1 MNHLKTL
8 NVVNMTRKPAVAG
21 TFYPKNPEEL
31 KRQVQDF
38 LAQAEVIDTQGKLK
52 ALIVPHA
59 GYIYSGIVAAQA
71 YKLLESYS
79 FKKVILLGPSHYQAF
94 HGASIAEED
103 FQTPLGIVKVGNT
116 ESWLKEDLVISFP
129 DAHQQEHSLEVQL
142 PFLQETLGEFELYA
156 LVLGTVNEEKLAKYL
171 AAKVDDDTLI
181 IVSSDLSHYLEYQK
195 AIMKDNDTI
204 SKILNDDPGSLDACG
219 KVGIK
224 VLMHL
229 ASIKGWPP
237 QLLDYRNSGD
247 TAGDK
252 TKVVGYAAI
261 AYTD

>member
-1 MNHLKTL
+1 
-8 NVVNMTRKPAVAG
+8 MTRKPAAAG
-21 TFYPKNPEEL
+21 MFYPKNPEQL
-31 KRQVQDF
+31 RNQVQEF
-38 LAQAEVIDTQGKLK
+38 LQQAELIDTHGKLK

-59 GYIYSGIVAAQA
+59 GYPYSGQVAAQG

-94 HGASIAEED
+94 HGASIANED
-103 FQTPLGIVKVGNT
+103 FETPLGKVKMGNIQ
-116 ESWLKEDLVISFP
+116 SWLKDDLIQIFP
-129 DAHQQEHSLEVQL
+129 EAHQQEHSLEVQL

-156 LVLGTVNEEKLAKYL
+156 LVLGTVSEEKLAKFL
-171 AAKVDDDTLI
+171 ATKIDDDTLV
-181 IVSSDLSHYLEYQK
+181 IVSSDLSHYLEYNK
-195 AIMKDNDTI
+195 AVMKDNDTI
-204 SKILNDDPGSLDACG
+204 SKILNDDAGQLDACG

-229 ASIKGWPP
+229 AQLKGWQP

-252 TKVVGYAAI
+252 ARVVGYAAI
-261 AYTD
+261 AYTT

>member
-1 MNHLKTL
+1 
-8 NVVNMTRKPAVAG
+8 MTRKPAVAG

-31 KRQVQDF
+31 KKQVQEF
-38 LAQAEVIDTQGKLK
+38 LAQAEVMDTHNKLK

-79 FKKVILLGPSHYQAF
+79 FKKVLLLGPSHYQAF
-94 HGASIAEED
+94 HGAAIAEED
-103 FQTPLGIVKVGNT
+103 FQTPLGIVKIGDT
-116 ESWLKEDLVISFP
+116 KDWLKEDLIISSP
-129 DAHQQEHSLEVQL
+129 EAHRQEHSLEVQL
-142 PFLQETLGEFELYA
+142 PFLQQTLGEFDLYP

-171 AAKVDDDTLI
+171 STKLDEDTLV
-181 IVSSDLSHYLEYQK
+181 IVSSDLSHYLEYQR
-195 AIMKDNDTI
+195 AILRDNDSI
-204 SKILNDDPGSLDACG
+204 SKILNDDPGNLDACG

-229 ASIKGWPP
+229 AQINHWQP

-252 TKVVGYAAI
+252 NKVVGYAAV
-261 AYTD
+261 AYTE